1 MHLASRSLDIDEG
14 YSTMT
19 VKRMVM
25 DRDRNP
31 WNDHA
36 ARYSELIAERNW
48 RIPRRTRSSHGCSSS
63 LACPRSP
70 SKRAAVDPSNLAA
83 LLRASRP
90 FG

>member
-36 ARYSELIAERNW
+36 ARYSELIAERELENPAANPIVS
-48 RIPRRTRSSHGCSSS
+48 RMLELLGLPSISLEARGRR
-63 LACPRSP
+63 P
-70 SKRAAVDPSNLAA
+70 
-83 LLRASRP
+83 
-90 FG
+90 